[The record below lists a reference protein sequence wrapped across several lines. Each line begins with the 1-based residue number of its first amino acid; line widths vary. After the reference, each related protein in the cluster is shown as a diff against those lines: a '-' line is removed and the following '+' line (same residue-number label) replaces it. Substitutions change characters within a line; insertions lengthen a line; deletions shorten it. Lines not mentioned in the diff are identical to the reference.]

1 MFYGVL
7 ILILKNS
14 QKFNYLPAPTSQD
27 LSGRTIKK
35 IAGVLHKMI
44 KPDTNTEAYNMMDI

>member
-7 ILILKNS
+7 ILILENS